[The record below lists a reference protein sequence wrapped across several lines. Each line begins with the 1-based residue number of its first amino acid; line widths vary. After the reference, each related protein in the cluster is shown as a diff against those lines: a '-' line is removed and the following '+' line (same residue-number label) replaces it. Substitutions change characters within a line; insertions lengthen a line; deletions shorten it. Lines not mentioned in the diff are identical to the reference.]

1 MHSCLSAPVVAK
13 LVILFLLARV
23 NFTAQNEST
32 TSIKV
37 TWDNNLPDF
46 VIARPNEPTGF
57 LVDFYKEGAEA
68 SKVTSIT
75 FCNTTSSHVF
85 SNLSIYTNYC
95 YNVVAFDSETLIT
108 KLQNLKCAFTDEIG
122 KTQ

>member
-1 MHSCLSAPVVAK
+1 M
-13 LVILFLLARV
+13 RV

-32 TSIKV
+32 TSIRV

-46 VIARPNEPTGF
+46 VIARSNELRGF
-57 LVDFYKEGAEA
+57 SVHFYKGGEDASEGNSA
-68 SKVTSIT
+68 I
-75 FCNTTSSHVF
+75 FCNSSSSHVF

-95 YNVVAFDSETLIT
+95 YNVVAFDSEAVIT
-108 KLQNLKCAFTDEIG
+108 KLQNTKCAFTDEIG